1 MCRNEL
7 PRAYEL
13 RDLVAD
19 PTKPDA
25 YFSDFNAS
33 LQQHPEK
40 KAIWL
45 ARERE
50 FQQLDPASWR
60 YLKEEAFPYLAR
72 RDPGRGWEQFVAVLN
87 QARAHIY
94 LVDTGCSAVRFVPR
108 GSQSGAQTP
117 DVEGLQGKRRAL
129 CEVKTINPSAVEIAR
144 REAGQGRSTTASLD
158 CGFFRKLKSTLESAR
173 AQLLAYDD
181 SADVRRIAF
190 LVLNFDDSFAEYK
203 ANYYAQ
209 IDQWL
214 ADHSIPGLE
223 VAFYNQCTPCHV
235 SITMQHAQVINEAA

>member
-7 PRAYEL
+7 PRVYEL

-50 FQQLDPASWR
+50 FQRLDPASWR
-60 YLKEEAFPYLAR
+60 YLKEEAFPYLAK

-94 LVDTGCSAVRFVPR
+94 LVDTGCTAVHFVPR

-117 DVEGLQGKRRAL
+117 DVEGRHGKDRAL
-129 CEVKTINPSAVEIAR
+129 CEVKTINPSDVEIAR
-144 REAGQGRSTTASLD
+144 REAGEVRSTATSLD
-158 CGFFRKLKSTLESAR
+158 CGFFRHPECPKL
-173 AQLLAYDD
+173 
-181 SADVRRIAF
+181 
-190 LVLNFDDSFAEYK
+190 
-203 ANYYAQ
+203 
-209 IDQWL
+209 
-214 ADHSIPGLE
+214 
-223 VAFYNQCTPCHV
+223 
-235 SITMQHAQVINEAA
+235 M